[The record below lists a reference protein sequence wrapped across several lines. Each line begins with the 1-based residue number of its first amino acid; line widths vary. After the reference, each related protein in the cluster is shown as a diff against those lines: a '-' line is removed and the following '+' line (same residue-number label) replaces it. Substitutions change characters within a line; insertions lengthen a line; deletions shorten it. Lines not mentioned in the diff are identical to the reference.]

1 MKFVPEGRTE
11 EIVLSKREIAR
22 VPKTGRKQRA
32 PRKAKQYALED
43 VERRKTEETT
53 QVFADLEQE
62 EDANEKKDEK
72 DMPEKMPGKRRSR
85 RAPEWYGLPVYI
97 CGAEKKKKVVH
108 Y

>member
-11 EIVLSKREIAR
+11 EIVPSKGEIAR
-22 VPKTGRKQRA
+22 VPKTRRKQRT
-32 PRKAKQYALED
+32 PKKAKHCALED
-43 VERRKTEETT
+43 VERRKTKETT

-72 DMPEKMPGKRRSR
+72 DMPKMPGKRRSR
-85 RAPEWYGLPVYI
+85 RAPEWYGLLVYI